1 MTRQPATSRGDGR
14 RSEDRRPTHRVVTSP
29 ARQLGTPAGA
39 DTTGAAGAAG
49 AATPPPAAGDRPAW
63 RDRLAETFS
72 GLRFVNRSPGS
83 LRDQIDYAEDGAY
96 STRDGW
102 WRTANIVFAKTVA
115 RVGLTVCYFLA
126 WAVFTRL
133 SRCLTTLVVAPCA
146 LMLLNGIPLV
156 GYLIPDW
163 ADVTTWFAPAS
174 DLDVPAPPVVD

>member
-1 MTRQPATSRGDGR
+1 MPAVADNADNATS
-14 RSEDRRPTHRVVTSP
+14 PT
-29 ARQLGTPAGA
+29 G
-39 DTTGAAGAAG
+39 
-49 AATPPPAAGDRPAW
+49 AGDRRAW
-63 RDRLAETFS
+63 RDRLAETFN
-72 GLRFVNRSPGS
+72 GLRFVDRSPGS

-96 STRDGW
+96 STREGW
-102 WRTANIVFAKTVA
+102 WRTANVVFAKTVA

-133 SRCLTTLVVAPCA
+133 SRCLTTLVVAPFA

-174 DLDVPAPPVVD
+174 DPDVPAQPDVH